1 MVIAASASLIVPW
14 ALFGLLLV
22 GVLAY
27 TIYRLKNR
35 PKGLA
40 QIKANLKASE
50 AKVAKQHAEIKA
62 AAIDLKV
69 AERIKAEAEVKL
81 LEAQHSDKLK
91 ALDTKER
98 DEYEKAKD
106 DPESGVDHMRKLLGL
121 GS

>member
-1 MVIAASASLIVPW
+1 MVIAASASVIVPW

-35 PKGLA
+35 PTGLA
-40 QIKANLKASE
+40 PIKANLKASE
-50 AKVAKQHAEIKA
+50 AKVDKYHAELAAKA
-62 AAIDLKV
+62 YQLK
-69 AERIKAEAEVKL
+69 EEARQNTEMQVKL

-91 ALDTKER
+91 ALGNKER
-98 DEYEKAKD
+98 QEYEKAKK
-106 DPESGVDHMRKLLGL
+106 DPQSGVDHMRKLLGL